1 MANCG
6 CKPCSKPLPN
16 KTRKCKPFSLCVG
29 NKSLTYDGECLSIM
43 DRKYQI
49 PNGTYTSITFT
60 DGCITNVGQAP
71 IPEYTPQA
79 CCDGEVATKPST
91 SGGSVNVGKGNNNL
105 VTMNGNSISVEPSW
119 DNAKTISVVGNGTA
133 DKPWKPEVK
142 ISKFKGNRLEVK
154 NDGLYA
160 AVSFSTSPNVTIT
173 GSGTDTDPYKFTIE
187 GADAK
192 LPEIN
197 KVESE
202 GNGFTIDKFGRFKT
216 DGEVSLVSNLEFTS
230 SAFTVINAGTKT
242 QIAVNEHLLRTGSNL
257 QAQAPLKGKGIAGDL
272 LRIEWDET
280 TLGKLLDEIG
290 KSETLKQKLKT
301 MLGV

>member
-6 CKPCSKPLPN
+6 CKPCSKPLPS
-16 KTRKCKPFSLCVG
+16 KTRKCKPFSICVG
-29 NKSLTYDGECLSIM
+29 NKTLSFDGECLYVM
-43 DRKYQI
+43 DRKFQI
-49 PNGTYTSITFT
+49 PDGTYTSITFK
-60 DGCITNVGQAP
+60 DGCIIAVGKAP

-79 CCDGEVATKPST
+79 CCDGEATVKPGTT
-91 SGGSVNVGKGNNNL
+91 SGSVSVAKGKNNL
-105 VTMNGNSISVEPSW
+105 VAMHNGAISVEPIWGNS
-119 DNAKTISVVGNGTA
+119 KTITMTGNGTA
-133 DKPWKPEVK
+133 DKAWVQEVK
-142 ISKFKGNRLEVK
+142 LSKAKGNRLEVK

-160 AVSFSTSPNVTIT
+160 AVSFATSPNVTIT
-173 GSGTDTDPYKFTIE
+173 GSGTDIDPYKFTIE

-197 KVESE
+197 KEESD

-230 SAFTVINAGTKT
+230 QAFTVVNAGTKT
-242 QIAVNEHLLRTGSNL
+242 QVIVDEQLLRTGSNL
-257 QAQAPLKGKGIAGDL
+257 QSQAPLKGKGITGDV

-280 TLGKLLDEIG
+280 SLGKLLDEIG